1 MGDNK
6 RIVERVAAAVV
17 RVAFL
22 MLALLFGF
30 LGLTFLPVIGMLL
43 APPML
48 CLSMCFV
55 GSEGSGMLTCEQPAV
70 RKDRARR
77 IGTVRSMLGEV
88 A

>member
-6 RIVERVAAAVV
+6 RAVERVAAAVV
-17 RVAFL
+17 RGAFL
-22 MLALLFGF
+22 MLALLFGL

-55 GSEGSGMLTCEQPAV
+55 SSKDSGQLTCEQPVV
-70 RKDRARR
+70 RKYEAGEVR
-77 IGTVRSMLGEV
+77 TVQPMLGEL